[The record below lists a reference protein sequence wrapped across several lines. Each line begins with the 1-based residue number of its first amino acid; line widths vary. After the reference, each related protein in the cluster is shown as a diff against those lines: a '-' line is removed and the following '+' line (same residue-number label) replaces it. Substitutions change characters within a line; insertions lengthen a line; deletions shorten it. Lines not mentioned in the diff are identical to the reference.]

1 MTPQAAATGYG
12 VLPVTP
18 GFSTLL
24 SCHKK
29 EGEACTSPKTGSS
42 VAAPTVAAETVFPED
57 AGP

>member
-1 MTPQAAATGYG
+1 M
-12 VLPVTP
+12 LPVTP

-29 EGEACTSPKTGSS
+29 EGEARTPPKMGSS